1 MKPIIFVCGHR
12 KGGTSMFHNL
22 FDGHSEVCVYPVD
35 LNILYGYFPQFT
47 QGTFSTQQLINRLD
61 RVIFKDLEVSY
72 VDGSIIGGPPQIN
85 LFPRFYVSGY
95 NDNKINPLDGFGI
108 EVRVLSDQ
116 VGDASALKMSYASIT
131 KGTTALYAAAEAL
144 CFKACD
150 I

>member
-61 RVIFKDLEVSY
+61 RVIFKDLEVIPMLQ
-72 VDGSIIGGPPQIN
+72 GRMN
-85 LFPRFYVSGY
+85 LPAFRELFFT
-95 NDNKINPLDGFGI
+95 KIKNSP
-108 EVRVLSDQ
+108 
-116 VGDASALKMSYASIT
+116 
-131 KGTTALYAAAEAL
+131 
-144 CFKACD
+144 
-150 I
+150 